1 MLSGDEIIEVNGMEL
16 SRLSHTDA
24 VAVFKRIR
32 RGHALLLV
40 RRYTAPRLTTGCR
53 SVHDDYSHDR
63 FIAISS
69 WYRYYSLL
77 VMYYFRTATSAEIWS
92 IYDVGF
98 MNALS
103 WKQRPK

>member
-40 RRYTAPRLTTGCR
+40 RRHTAPRLTTDYSR

-69 WYRYYSLL
+69 
-77 VMYYFRTATSAEIWS
+77 
-92 IYDVGF
+92 
-98 MNALS
+98 
-103 WKQRPK
+103 